1 MPIFGWR
8 FALKCS
14 VFGLTD
20 SQKCLFLVSV
30 FALKW
35 SISGFKMAKNA
46 YFWLALCFKM
56 LGFRFD
62 K

>member
-20 SQKCLFLVSV
+20 GQKCLFLVSV

-35 SISGFKMAKNA
+35 SISGFKMAKKCL
-46 YFWLALCFKM
+46 FLVGAL
-56 LGFRFD
+56 L
-62 K
+62 